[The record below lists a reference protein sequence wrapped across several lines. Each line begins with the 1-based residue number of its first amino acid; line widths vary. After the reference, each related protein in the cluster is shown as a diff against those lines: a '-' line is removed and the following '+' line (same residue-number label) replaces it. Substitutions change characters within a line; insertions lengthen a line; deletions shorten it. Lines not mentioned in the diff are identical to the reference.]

1 MILHIDMDAFFA
13 SVEQAINPRLKGKP
27 LIVGTRERKLHTVVC
42 AASYEAKA
50 LGIGSGMSSDEAFK
64 ICPDL
69 NFVPA
74 EQGKYIW
81 TSGRILEL
89 IKGYG
94 FETVYVSIDEFQ
106 IDIGNKEGTVPMR
119 GQSLAEDIR
128 RRIRENF
135 NITASVGIAKNCL
148 LAKLASK
155 LNKPNGV
162 AVLTE
167 ANLAEILARTPVEK
181 LCGVGEKTA
190 EIFHDLGIKT
200 CLDLYAKSAKFL
212 ERNLGKNGLNLYV
225 SLHAE
230 ETLESRLRG
239 NDEDAPKSVGHSY
252 TLPRSTENPAF
263 IRAWIR
269 LLADMVG
276 ERLRQRGLAAAT
288 THLWL
293 NGPKIGNF
301 GAQKTFDQATDD
313 GYEIFQRSLKI
324 ISRLGPK
331 TPKTR
336 ALGVTC
342 SSFTHTKYVP
352 LFDQQKSREAL
363 LEAVDRI
370 NDRYGDGSIFPAVIT
385 LTRKMPV

>member
-42 AASYEAKA
+42 AANYEAKA

-74 EQGKYIW
+74 EQSKYIW

-106 IDIGNKEGTVPMR
+106 VDVGSEQGTVPMR

-128 RRIRENF
+128 RRINKDF

-155 LNKPNGV
+155 INKPNGI
-162 AVLTE
+162 AVLNE
-167 ANLAEILARTPVEK
+167 SNLAEILAKTPVEK

-190 EIFHDLGIKT
+190 EIFWGLGVKT
-200 CLDLYAKSAKFL
+200 CLDLYAKTPKFL

-230 ETLESRLRG
+230 ETLEPA
-239 NDEDAPKSVGHSY
+239 DDDPDPKSIGHSY
-252 TLPRSTENPAF
+252 TLPRSTENPGF
-263 IRAWIR
+263 VRAWIR
-269 LLADMVG
+269 LLADMVA
-276 ERLRQRGLAAAT
+276 ERLRQQGLAAAT

-293 NGPKIGNF
+293 NGPKVGNF
-301 GAQKTFDQATDD
+301 GAQKTFPEATND
-313 GYEIFQRSLKI
+313 GQEIFRRVLVNMSK
-324 ISRLGPK
+324 LGPN

-342 SSFTHTKYVP
+342 SSFTHTSYLP
-352 LFDQQKSREAL
+352 LFDQQKRREAL
-363 LEAVDRI
+363 LKAVDRI
-370 NDRYGDGSIFPAVIT
+370 NDRYGDGSIYPAVIT
-385 LTRKMPV
+385 LTRKMQ

>member
-74 EQGKYIW
+74 EQSKYIW

-106 IDIGNKEGTVPMR
+106 VDIGNKR
-119 GQSLAEDIR
+119 DGQLLAEDIR
-128 RRIRENF
+128 RRINKDF

-162 AVLTE
+162 AALDE
-167 ANLAEILARTPVEK
+167 SNLAEILRNNP
-181 LCGVGEKTA
+181 
-190 EIFHDLGIKT
+190 EIF
-200 CLDLYAKSAKFL
+200 F
-212 ERNLGKNGLNLYV
+212 R
-225 SLHAE
+225 
-230 ETLESRLRG
+230 RG
-239 NDEDAPKSVGHSY
+239 D
-252 TLPRSTENPAF
+252 
-263 IRAWIR
+263 
-269 LLADMVG
+269 
-276 ERLRQRGLAAAT
+276 
-288 THLWL
+288 
-293 NGPKIGNF
+293 
-301 GAQKTFDQATDD
+301 
-313 GYEIFQRSLKI
+313 
-324 ISRLGPK
+324 ISELCR
-331 TPKTR
+331 
-336 ALGVTC
+336 
-342 SSFTHTKYVP
+342 
-352 LFDQQKSREAL
+352 
-363 LEAVDRI
+363 
-370 NDRYGDGSIFPAVIT
+370 
-385 LTRKMPV
+385 

>member
-13 SVEQAINPRLKGKP
+13 SVEQTINPRLKGKP

-74 EQGKYIW
+74 EQSKYIW

-106 IDIGNKEGTVPMR
+106 VDIGSKRDACV
-119 GQSLAEDIR
+119 LAEDIR
-128 RRIRENF
+128 RRINKNF

-155 LNKPNGV
+155 INKPSGI

-190 EIFHDLGIKT
+190 EIFWGLGIKT
-200 CLDLYAKSAKFL
+200 CLDLYAKTPGFL

-230 ETLESRLRG
+230 ETLEPTDDDP
-239 NDEDAPKSVGHSY
+239 NPKSIGHSY
-252 TLPRSTENPAF
+252 TLPRSTENPGF

-276 ERLRQRGLAAAT
+276 ERLRQQGLAAAT

-301 GAQKTFDQATDD
+301 GAQKTFQQATDD
-313 GYEIFQRSLKI
+313 GYEIFRRALDIMSKSGTKI
-324 ISRLGPK
+324 PK
-331 TPKTR
+331 IR

-342 SSFTHTKYVP
+342 SSFTHTKYLP
-352 LFDQQKSREAL
+352 LFDEQKSREAI
-363 LEAVDRI
+363 LEALDRI
-370 NDRYGDGSIFPAVIT
+370 NNRYGDGSIYPAVVS
-385 LTRKMPV
+385 LTRKMQ